1 MREDC
6 EHAQDRQ
13 IRNKVEAPMVE
24 PTVLPVVRIDRPDPR
39 DAHIVRLREAL
50 NEARPFVVS
59 DIAVMENEITSGR
72 RTLGDVVIDEVRK
85 LLKRIDSALKE

>member
-1 MREDC
+1 
-6 EHAQDRQ
+6 
-13 IRNKVEAPMVE
+13 MVE